1 MPLNFLKYH
10 QPGELGKV
18 GQLCIIE
25 SLGVLDKKTGR
36 RLRDELEP
44 HLLMKDIK
52 LRVNFHSVSNREE
65 FVSALAALKGRVL
78 ATGLYPI
85 LDIECHGDIE
95 LGLQLSDESLVS
107 WEECKASLVEINI
120 ASRFNL
126 MLVLGCCY
134 GAYFARTGRLS
145 EAAAFNAY
153 IGPTGDIY
161 AEHLETGLRA
171 FYAELFNSRD
181 FNNAIRAMREASP
194 GFGYAFFTA
203 YGLFREVI
211 AEFVLEQS
219 RGEGLR
225 RRVRSMR
232 RRFRR
237 ERSELRSTQAI
248 RDEIKQS
255 EPAAI
260 GAMRR
265 AYFAIEKFPEND
277 ARFPLTYADV
287 QIDVRRLAGET
298 F

>member
-1 MPLNFLKYH
+1 MPLHILKYH

-36 RLRDELEP
+36 RLRDDLEP
-44 HLLMKDIK
+44 QLLMNDVK
-52 LRVNFHSVSNREE
+52 LKVYFHSVANREE
-65 FVSALAALKGRVL
+65 FFSALTALKDRVS

-95 LGLQLSDESLVS
+95 VGLQLSDGSLVS
-107 WEECKASLVEINI
+107 WEECKAGLVEINM

-126 MLVLGCCY
+126 ILVLGCCY
-134 GAYFARTGRLS
+134 GAYFAQTARLS
-145 EAAAFNAY
+145 EVAAFNAY
-153 IGPTGDIY
+153 IGPTGTIS
-161 AEHLETGLRA
+161 AKHLETGLRA
-171 FYAELFNSRD
+171 FYEELFNSRD
-181 FNNAIRAMREASP
+181 FTNAIRAMREASP
-194 GFGYAFFTA
+194 ELGYAFFTA

-232 RRFRR
+232 RRLRQ
-237 ERSELRSTQAI
+237 ERGQLRSTQAI
-248 RDEIKQS
+248 RDEIKQG

-265 AYFAIEKFPEND
+265 VYFAIEHFPEND
-277 ARFPLTYADV
+277 VRFPLTYADV
-287 QIDVRRLAGET
+287 QTDVRQLAGQPY
-298 F
+298 